1 MQFGGSSG
9 YCMVAPC
16 IWAETGSDTVGETD
30 TVKLNLSKM
39 QLSCNVLPSSLGALL
54 CLQGLRPEMP
64 SSQRALRKMC
74 SCPRELQNG

>member
-1 MQFGGSSG
+1 
-9 YCMVAPC
+9 MVAPC
-16 IWAETGSDTVGETD
+16 FSPNTGSDIVGETD
-30 TVKLNLSKM
+30 KVKWNLSKM

-64 SSQRALRKMC
+64 SSQRALKKMR

>member
-16 IWAETGSDTVGETD
+16 FSPNTGSDIVGETG
-30 TVKLNLSKM
+30 TVKLSLSKM